1 MSLQDILHEI
11 SNEDVEVKSAP
22 RVSVYK
28 TPQLDKSAL
37 HKFNTL
43 YNLAIMKSSVASM
56 KKVDLKLATEIFTM
70 LPELN
75 QSESAK
81 LSSTPSVMNKEILE
95 HILSS
100 VSNNIP
106 TQLVD
111 TVKQVSSEIK
121 ELNADIVVV
130 LGQLNNYV
138 NIYTAQLLR
147 LQSVKPIIIVDK
159 NSINILNDE
168 LYSVCCIDD
177 TKLDYKKYENNL
189 SKKILAVVNNPELT
203 NLLFIAQTNSKSNV
217 REYSLYELTNTLIHY
232 IHNTN
237 SRSADLIKFTQEVDN
252 NFTVENTLVNPET
265 TVIINSLPNII
276 ESLNN
281 FKFVNAILN
290 NNEVNFFDSLHEL
303 LEFL

>member
-81 LSSTPSVMNKEILE
+81 LTSTPSVMNKEILE

-189 SKKILAVVNNPELT
+189 SKKILAVVNNQELT
-203 NLLFIAQTNSKSNV
+203 NLLFIAQTNSKPDV
-217 REYSLYELTNTLIHY
+217 KERSLYELTNTLILY
-232 IHNTN
+232 IHNTS
-237 SRSADLIKFTQEVDN
+237 SRSADLIKFTQEVDY

>member
-81 LSSTPSVMNKEILE
+81 LTSTPSVMNKEILE

-168 LYSVCCIDD
+168 LYSVCYIDD

-203 NLLFIAQTNSKSNV
+203 NLLFIAQTNSKPDV
-217 REYSLYELTNTLIHY
+217 KERSLYELTNTLILY
-232 IHNTN
+232 IHNTS
-237 SRSADLIKFTQEVDN
+237 SRSADLIKFTQEVDY

>member
-81 LSSTPSVMNKEILE
+81 LTSTPSVMNKEILE

-189 SKKILAVVNNPELT
+189 SKKILAVVNNQELT

-217 REYSLYELTNTLIHY
+217 REYSLYELTNTLILY
-232 IHNTN
+232 IHNTS
-237 SRSADLIKFTQEVDN
+237 SRSADLIKFTQEVDY

>member
-1 MSLQDILHEI
+1 MSLQDTLHEI

>member
-81 LSSTPSVMNKEILE
+81 LTSTPSVMNKEILE

-252 NFTVENTLVNPET
+252 NFTVENTPVNPET